1 VWQKWRVVGK
11 RFYVSDRIIE
21 KATGTSAS
29 LCEEGEESERE
40 ESDLF
45 KYQVFDIRFPVD
57 NGEEA
62 PDPSMRELVMGR
74 V

>member
-29 LCEEGEESERE
+29 LCEEGEESEGE

-45 KYQVFDIRFPVD
+45 KYKVFDIRFPVD